1 MNDADDTRTTPR
13 PKDPAWVWY
22 TIAAVALAVV
32 LTLELSGALGPLT
45 P

>member
-1 MNDADDTRTTPR
+1 VDEPDDTRTAR
-13 PKDPAWVWY
+13 RRDPAWAWY

-32 LTLELSGALGPLT
+32 LTLELSGALAPLT